1 MSDSD
6 LSLQRLEEEVEELKR
21 MVKEQQKTIEYL
33 EAKVARNDAKM
44 AAVAKLLEEALVILR
59 QKRVCVAN
67 SAIPESAPLQSSS
80 LRQNP
85 GAPGIVLYQSRV
97 GGACSAF

>member
-1 MSDSD
+1 MRAVVLGMSDSD

-59 QKRVCVAN
+59 PDA
-67 SAIPESAPLQSSS
+67 
-80 LRQNP
+80 
-85 GAPGIVLYQSRV
+85 
-97 GGACSAF
+97 

>member
-59 QKRVCVAN
+59 PDA
-67 SAIPESAPLQSSS
+67 
-80 LRQNP
+80 
-85 GAPGIVLYQSRV
+85 
-97 GGACSAF
+97 